1 MTICTR
7 GLFFKWHE
15 TFDRGEVSKVTCLNS
30 KQEWKV
36 SSRNSTDSKSTR
48 IKFIVLGCF
57 LPCYMVATKLPLRV
71 YHLIT
76 GESIKNGRQLAR
88 EKWLNDPD
96 RDNISLDSLTRKEIV
111 FQIVKDIIKIV
122 LLPFEL
128 IALEFSALVGIVLPY
143 DGRKMFCDIEDF
155 FASPFMRRWE
165 DNPRNVLFRHN
176 EYCAPCMQDTENF
189 ISKNLN
195 KVHDADKYSN
205 NQIEYRLK
213 KKISRLSPFLR
224 SVGVEV
230 DKLKQDLKD
239 ISPEYIDNLNKNIK
253 KLKKFYLKNEG
264 FAIKQR
270 LVKNINDI
278 LIQAK
283 TTHELYLHSFFDQD
297 EQKRLIKLIQAN
309 DLAAIDQM
317 SEPNEL
323 GNLRMQVHKKI
334 NELNNPNLLEII
346 DRIYTYSKEKLE
358 VILQHPIRYY
368 LKERGVNTELLT
380 DHLNNHY
387 FSQQDEKEFWTLVAT
402 FPLDIQKLNAAL
414 DVNSHENQ
422 LKAQRRNLSVRISG
436 DQNLS
441 ASRKKKLLKYIF
453 DYKPE
458 QLKELSR
465 LIDEGDQTK
474 IREFYRYF
482 KSMMDLYKSIAK

>member
-15 TFDRGEVSKVTCLNS
+15 SFDSGEVSKVTCLNS

-36 SSRNSTDSKSTR
+36 SSRNNTDSKSTR

-88 EKWLNDPD
+88 EKWLNDPN

-128 IALEFSALVGIVLPY
+128 IALEFSALVGIALPY

-224 SVGVEV
+224 SVGVNV

-239 ISPEYIDNLNKNIK
+239 ISPGYIDNLNKNIK
-253 KLKKFYLKNEG
+253 KLKKDPKNTN
-264 FAIKQR
+264 

-278 LIQAK
+278 LNQAK
-283 TTHELYLHSFFDQD
+283 RIHDLYSVSFFDKD

-317 SEPNEL
+317 AQPNEL
-323 GNLRMQVHKKI
+323 GSLRMKVHKKI
-334 NELNNPNLLEII
+334 KEINNTNLLEII

-387 FSQQDEKEFWTLVAT
+387 FSEQDEKEFWTLVAT

-414 DVNSHENQ
+414 DINNPENH

-458 QLKELSR
+458 QMKELSQ
-465 LIDEGDQTK
+465 LIDEGDQSK
-474 IREFYRYF
+474 IRNFNRYF
-482 KSMMDLYKSIAK
+482 KSMMDLYKTIAK